1 MCKTKRISKS
11 GMVSDLD
18 LSNFSAAFNIAF
30 AHSAKAM
37 QFLRKLPFPE
47 CIPNCQF
54 QLSARSMAASTTIM
68 FLVVSNPRQYVV
80 LVPRQNGHLST
91 LPRHL
96 NFWGLQSF
104 YC

>member
-1 MCKTKRISKS
+1 
-11 GMVSDLD
+11 MVSDLD

-68 FLVVSNPRQYVV
+68 FLVVSNPSRYI
-80 LVPRQNGHLST
+80 
-91 LPRHL
+91 RH
-96 NFWGLQSF
+96 FLQILIYLEF
-104 YC
+104 GYDIVF